1 MAQNQV
7 EIEVVLNSKEA
18 EQGLRRVEKSA
29 EEIGETFSSVGK
41 VVSSTGEKIND
52 GIHKIGETATE
63 STASLTK
70 VKGAAK
76 ATGQSL
82 DAMTRPIESMG
93 KAQQSLKKTE
103 ISVEGLG
110 KGAEGAGQAF
120 DSMGKVISSRGG
132 EINQSLGRI
141 GETAGQSVAAFAQLG
156 VAAKATGASF
166 TSLLGPIGLAVMAVA
181 ELVQSYKEY
190 QLEASGVNMRV
201 EAYKAAAAELTSI
214 LEQLADAQVKLNE
227 EQIRSFRIQTMAAQ
241 QDLEEAQALRE
252 KSAEI
257 FKQIELNK
265 ERIRQQ
271 QKIVDQAKETAG
283 FVPGPMM
290 GGGGGPAGIMTQSP
304 ARSADVEIAEL
315 KRLQE
320 EQRKLAKQQAD
331 MLARS
336 DKAAMK
342 GAARR
347 QKVQAE
353 LEETLK
359 QSPEFQK
366 KIRDTEARLDEDART
381 ARLERTKNTAK
392 AQIEIARIATQR
404 RIREISAIEDISEK
418 VRSNAIAA
426 EREKLEAQITEI
438 QRSAVKK
445 RGTSELDAAKKKA
458 ELERQRIAELALE
471 RQRQAELRTLRQLEL
486 QQMQV
491 DGASAMQILELRYQD
506 EIALAGDNINKML
519 IAQARFDLEKTKLDQ
534 KAEAERIA
542 SIQRVTE
549 IHKKNEEER
558 LKATKEA
565 TARQVE
571 LGKQIIQ
578 PLGQAFAE
586 ATHGY
591 FLMGESF
598 RESVAESLKALS
610 RQFSVQAL
618 GQTAE
623 GIAALFTNPALAS
636 SKFTAAGAFATAA
649 TAAGAGAHFLGGGG
663 GGGGGGASL
672 PSKSPSGL
680 AQTTTTP
687 ERERAE
693 TQQTVFNIN
702 FSGAVIYDTQ
712 RAAEQALA
720 DRITNLQNRQ
730 RRGGPRR
737 LPNA

>member
-166 TSLLGPIGLAVMAVA
+166 TTLLGPIGLAVMAVA

-227 EQIRSFRIQTMAAQ
+227 EQIKSFRIQTMAAQ

-257 FKQIELNK
+257 YKQIELNK

-271 QKIVDQAKETAG
+271 QKLVDQAKDAAAFG
-283 FVPGPMM
+283 PSPMM
-290 GGGGGPAGIMTQSP
+290 GGGGGPAGIMTPSP
-304 ARSADVEIAEL
+304 AINADIEIAKL

-320 EQRKLAKQQAD
+320 EQRKLAKQQAE
-331 MLARS
+331 MLAQS

-392 AQIEIARIATQR
+392 AQIEIARIATER

-445 RGTSELDAAKKKA
+445 RGTSELDAAKRKA

-571 LGKQIIQ
+571 LGKQILQ
-578 PLGQAFAE
+578 PLGTALAE
-586 ATHGY
+586 ATQGY

-610 RQFSVQAL
+610 RQFAVQAL